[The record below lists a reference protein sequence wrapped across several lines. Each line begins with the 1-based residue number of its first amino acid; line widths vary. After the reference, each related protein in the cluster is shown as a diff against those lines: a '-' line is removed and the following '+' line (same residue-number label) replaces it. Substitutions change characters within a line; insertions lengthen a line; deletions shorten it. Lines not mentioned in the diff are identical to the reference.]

1 MPTYTTRPSHPT
13 DPAGVPHAAHEAQ
26 ARRTSPL
33 LLALLVLALVAL
45 AAWWVMQ
52 RYDARPVADTTPI
65 LIEPSAAPTD
75 AAQTRDGDAA
85 TRTAPRAAAIV
96 SERPARPLAGNPV
109 PDYPRAALRA
119 GQEGSVLLSI
129 SIDARGVP
137 TDVQVIQRSGD
148 RSRDFDRA
156 AIEAVRQWRFEP
168 ALHDGKAVPSTV
180 QLPVDFRRS

>member
-1 MPTYTTRPSHPT
+1 MPTYTTRPSHSA
-13 DPAGVPHAAHEAQ
+13 DPAGVHHEAHEAQ

-33 LLALLVLALVAL
+33 LLALLVLAVVAL
-45 AAWWVMQ
+45 AAWWAMQ

-65 LIEPSAAPTD
+65 LIEPPAAATD
-75 AAQTRDGDAA
+75 ATQTRDGS
-85 TRTAPRAAAIV
+85 AAARTEPRPAPIV

>member
-1 MPTYTTRPSHPT
+1 MPTYTTRPSHAA
-13 DPAGVPHAAHEAQ
+13 DPAGVHHEAQ
-26 ARRTSPL
+26 QAPARRTSPL
-33 LLALLVLALVAL
+33 LLALLVLAVVAL
-45 AAWWVMQ
+45 AAWWAMQ

-65 LIEPSAAPTD
+65 LIEPPAAATDATQARDGSAAD
-75 AAQTRDGDAA
+75 
-85 TRTAPRAAAIV
+85 RTAPRPAAIV

-129 SIDARGVP
+129 SVDARGVP
-137 TDVQVIQRSGD
+137 ADVQVIQRSGD
-148 RSRDFDRA
+148 RSRDLDRA

-168 ALHDGKAVPSTV
+168 ALHEGKAVPSTV